1 MPDYEEE
8 ALREYYESIE
18 DENRKMMEDICRI
31 DWERRRELIAE
42 LESIDWT
49 TSE

>member
-8 ALREYYESIE
+8 VLRVYYESIE
-18 DENRKMMEDICRI
+18 DENRKAWEEANNI

-42 LESIDWT
+42 LESLEW
-49 TSE
+49 E

>member
-18 DENRKMMEDICRI
+18 DEYREMMEKSCLI

-42 LESIDWT
+42 LESLEW
-49 TSE
+49 E